1 MSAMLQE
8 RCDCEDPPHPQQCT
22 NHRIPTRARP
32 QRTPTQYLPS
42 SDLPAASVAGWDQAP
57 LRRGELAE
65 SSKIRNFKNE
75 KVGKEVRQQNRML
88 IHCMLGTLIA
98 CRRFSS
104 IKKKKRKIMPGLM
117 QGRAENYSFH
127 SGFLFRQTSTEDTF
141 SDSFAL
147 IMDEINQC
155 YSHSGNKA
163 LYMIKIG
170 RVARKICSNY
180 IMEL

>member
-1 MSAMLQE
+1 MLQE

-127 SGFLFRQTSTEDTF
+127 SGFLDTHYKHQSGMEKHRF
-141 SDSFAL
+141 NSPTPPRNRKLDTAQ
-147 IMDEINQC
+147 NQ
-155 YSHSGNKA
+155 
-163 LYMIKIG
+163 
-170 RVARKICSNY
+170 
-180 IMEL
+180 E